1 MKRNPLVA
9 VDTNVL
15 LDRANDDELVVDAF
29 ETIQRRLAS
38 VEFIVTPTVIEE
50 IALKAESGDT
60 ALDCR
65 LARRV
70 LSCVLRPWGF
80 RPMNFVPV
88 GKGIVAEIA
97 QRLRRAGLIPDSELN
112 DSLIVAEAAL
122 AGATLLL
129 SSDAHIKDLDYRR
142 LKLILDATDMDAPLL
157 ASPYK
162 IVTEF
167 F

>member
-1 MKRNPLVA
+1 
-9 VDTNVL
+9 
-15 LDRANDDELVVDAF
+15 
-29 ETIQRRLAS
+29 
-38 VEFIVTPTVIEE
+38 
-50 IALKAESGDT
+50 
-60 ALDCR
+60 
-65 LARRV
+65 
-70 LSCVLRPWGF
+70 
-80 RPMNFVPV
+80 MNFVPV